1 MATKEYKRTR
11 GVPPAKIPSKLC
23 IRCNQVKPLTDFYTN
38 RQWKDQAYRDAWC
51 KDCVAKYAVDKDSV
65 REYCEANNR
74 KFTDSFW
81 EAAERKAQYVVA
93 TDPDYLK
100 AANNDKLRATIMN
113 KTIARQFFKTMNMA
127 GIYHYTD
134 HQGLDDDA
142 EQKAEEE
149 EKQRLVYSKVW
160 KGKYTQEV
168 LDEFEEE
175 YARYANDFVL
185 DNVNIEDYTRKII
198 KLSHDVN
205 VAEERFRRGEISSK
219 ELKEIHDLFDSSS
232 KSANFAAC
240 RRQPGDGTGTGS
252 LGEIAMRVE
261 LAREIKVSDYDF
273 PKDQIDDIME
283 DFYHTFEATGKRGVF
298 DGP

>member
-1 MATKEYKRTR
+1 
-11 GVPPAKIPSKLC
+11 
-23 IRCNQVKPLTDFYTN
+23 
-38 RQWKDQAYRDAWC
+38 
-51 KDCVAKYAVDKDSV
+51 
-65 REYCEANNR
+65 
-74 KFTDSFW
+74 
-81 EAAERKAQYVVA
+81 
-93 TDPDYLK
+93 
-100 AANNDKLRATIMN
+100 
-113 KTIARQFFKTMNMA
+113 MNMA
-127 GIYHYTD
+127 GFYQYVD
-134 HQGLDDDA
+134 HIGLDDDPVKQA
-142 EQKAEEE
+142 EDE

-160 KGKYTQEV
+160 KGKYSQEV

-205 VAEERFRRGEISSK
+205 VAEERFRQGEISSK

-261 LAREIKVSDYDF
+261 LAKEIKMSDYDF
-273 PKDQIDDIME
+273 PRDQIDDIL
-283 DFYHTFEATGKRGVF
+283 DNFYHTFEATGKRGVF

>member
-1 MATKEYKRTR
+1 MAKNEYKRVR
-11 GVPPAKIPSKLC
+11 AVPQAKVPSKLC

-51 KDCVAKYAVDKDSV
+51 KDCAAKYAVNKEGM
-65 REYCEANNR
+65 REYCEMNNR
-74 KFTDSFW
+74 KFVDSDW
-81 EAAERKAQYVVA
+81 DGAIRRAQYVVA

-100 AANNDKLRATIMN
+100 AANNDKLRETIMN
-113 KTIARQFFKTMNMA
+113 KTAARQFFSTMNMA
-127 GIYHYTD
+127 GVYQYID
-134 HQGLDDDA
+134 IIGLDDDQ
-142 EQKAEEE
+142 QKIAEEE

-160 KGKYTQEV
+160 KGSYTQEV

-219 ELKEIHDLFDSSS
+219 ELKEIHELFDSSS

-240 RRQPGDGTGTGS
+240 RKTPGEGSGTGS

-261 LAREIKVSDYDF
+261 LAKEIKISDYDF
-273 PKDQIDDIME
+273 PRDQIDDIM
-283 DFYHTFEATGKRGVF
+283 DNFYHTFEAAGKSGVF
-298 DGP
+298 NGS